1 MGTIKHLSMKSVFSS
16 LCIFLA
22 LLATAAEAA
31 TRTPVTLNQ
40 VVTFKDV
47 TKAKWTANLKKTF
60 ELGYLKANGYS
71 TDTALITG
79 ITYTSTAVAAA
90 DAANVKVTFVVTQG
104 ATFEGT
110 AVTVTSTATASQIRT
125 AIGQVKAATAE
136 YNTDPTVIEPVADT
150 DVVPLTATV
159 AVPTAAPTSSA
170 SGVVQFSQIALSIPV
185 VAMVISK
192 ICYPLVIRDTNCVL
206 SKNHT

>member
-1 MGTIKHLSMKSVFSS
+1 MGSS

-79 ITYTSTAVAAA
+79 ITYT
-90 DAANVKVTFVVTQG
+90 
-104 ATFEGT
+104 
-110 AVTVTSTATASQIRT
+110 
-125 AIGQVKAATAE
+125 
-136 YNTDPTVIEPVADT
+136 P
-150 DVVPLTATV
+150 
-159 AVPTAAPTSSA
+159 SA

-192 ICYPLVIRDTNCVL
+192 IC
-206 SKNHT
+206 

>member
-79 ITYTSTAVAAA
+79 ITYTSTAAA

-104 ATFEGT
+104 ATFEGD

-125 AIGQVKAATAE
+125 AIGQVKAATAD
-136 YNTDPTVIEPVADT
+136 YNDDATVIVPAADT
-150 DVVPLTATV
+150 
-159 AVPTAAPTSSA
+159 
-170 SGVVQFSQIALSIPV
+170 GVVQFSQIALSIPV

-192 ICYPLVIRDTNCVL
+192 IC
-206 SKNHT
+206 

>member
-1 MGTIKHLSMKSVFSS
+1 MKSVFSS

-40 VVTFKDV
+40 VV

-79 ITYTSTAVAAA
+79 ITYTSTAAA

-104 ATFEGT
+104 ATFEGD

-125 AIGQVKAATAE
+125 AIGQVKAATAD
-136 YNTDPTVIEPVADT
+136 YNDDATVIVPAADT

-170 SGVVQFSQIALSIPV
+170 GHQGDLD
-185 VAMVISK
+185 K
-192 ICYPLVIRDTNCVL
+192 HNRR
-206 SKNHT
+206 